1 MASNTINHQGLLI
14 ALLIL
19 AAMSLSCHLSHLYH
33 YITKK
38 MEKFNNMS
46 KYNEIS
52 YHNLDDCSG
61 LPCSE
66 ILTDAHPD
74 IPDNLKE
81 NCKNKKKGINPEQEI
96 ILLLTKL
103 RMAGK
108 EVMNRGID
116 KMYPN

>member
-1 MASNTINHQGLLI
+1 MASKTTVHQGLFI
-14 ALLIL
+14 ALLVL
-19 AAMSLSCHLSHLYH
+19 LCMSLSCHLSHLYH

-52 YHNLDDCSG
+52 HHNMNDCSG

-66 ILTDAHPD
+66 ILSDAHPD
-74 IPDNLKE
+74 IPNNLKE
-81 NCKNKKKGINPEQEI
+81 NCKGKKGIDSEQEI

-103 RMAGK
+103 RLAGK
-108 EVMNRGID
+108 EVMNRGIEQI
-116 KMYPN
+116 YPNN

>member
-19 AAMSLSCHLSHLYH
+19 AFMSLSCHLSHLYH

-52 YHNLDDCSG
+52 HHNLDDCSG

-66 ILTDAHPD
+66 ILADAHPD
-74 IPDNLKE
+74 IPDNLKDS
-81 NCKNKKKGINPEQEI
+81 CKGKKGVDSDQEI

-103 RMAGK
+103 RMAGR

-116 KMYPN
+116 KIYPN